1 MCEVRGVGFDLCA
14 ISRMEK
20 LLENQAFLNRCFTQE
35 EQAYVHARGL
45 MASASMAAMWAAKEA
60 AGKAFGCGIAFPMTD
75 VEVLHSES
83 GRPYYHLRGE
93 ALKRCGGGKLH
104 LSLSHEGDL
113 AGAVCVWTSGA

>member
-20 LLENQAFLNRCFTQE
+20 QLENQAFMNRCFTPE

-60 AGKAFGCGIAFPMTD
+60 AGKAFGCGLAFPLTD

-83 GRPYYHLRGE
+83 GQPFYRLQGE
-93 ALKRCGGGKLH
+93 ALKRCDGGKLH
-104 LSLSHEGDL
+104 LSLSHESDL